1 VSIVV
6 GITEISAIVAAAGVL
21 VGVVYYVLQLRHQSR
36 VRQTEL
42 VMRLYSQFTSIEFQ
56 KLWEE
61 VLKSEAKDLDD
72 YRNKFGMAKLW
83 SVGLFFEGIGI
94 LLKRKLID
102 IELVD
107 DMFTTPI
114 EWTWLKIRKIVLEAR
129 KVGNQPEIL
138 EWFEYLYNEM
148 KRREQKLQQSKA
160 EFIPK
165 IS

>member
-1 VSIVV
+1 V
-6 GITEISAIVAAAGVL
+6 GRGFEERS
-21 VGVVYYVLQLRHQSR
+21 Q
-36 VRQTEL
+36 
-42 VMRLYSQFTSIEFQ
+42 RLG
-56 KLWEE
+56 
-61 VLKSEAKDLDD
+61 D

-129 KVGNQPEIL
+129 KVGNQPEIE
-138 EWFEYLYNEM
+138 EWLEYLYDTM
-148 KRREQKLQQSKA
+148 KKYQQSK
-160 EFIPK
+160 K
-165 IS
+165 G